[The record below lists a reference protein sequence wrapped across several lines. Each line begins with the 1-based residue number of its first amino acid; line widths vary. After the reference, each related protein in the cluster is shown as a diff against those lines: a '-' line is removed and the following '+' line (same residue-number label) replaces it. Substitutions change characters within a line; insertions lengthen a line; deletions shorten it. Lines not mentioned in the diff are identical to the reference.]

1 MKNVK
6 NEKKIDARAKALRD
20 NLKRRKEQISQRKK
34 TNNITNNI
42 DEIKSKKE
50 E

>member
-1 MKNVK
+1 MKK
-6 NEKKIDARAKALRD
+6 EEKIDARAKALRD

-34 TNNITNNI
+34 TNDI
-42 DEIKSKKE
+42 DKIKSKKE